1 MTDEQTDKTR
11 YELLRVIGALQ
22 DAFAY
27 AMHAEQIARDAGA
40 KGDGMRIV
48 ALRSRINA
56 AIDHA
61 AIIRDSVR
69 A

>member
-40 KGDGMRIV
+40 KGDGMRIA
-48 ALRSRINA
+48 ALR
-56 AIDHA
+56 
-61 AIIRDSVR
+61 
-69 A
+69 

>member
-1 MTDEQTDKTR
+1 MNTAQKDQIR
-11 YELLRVIGALQ
+11 YELVRAIGALQ

-40 KGDGMRIV
+40 KGDGMRIA

>member
-1 MTDEQTDKTR
+1 MTDEQNDKTR
-11 YELLRVIGALQ
+11 FELFRAIGALQ
-22 DAFAY
+22 DAYAY
-27 AMHAEQIARDAGA
+27 ALHAEQIARDAGA
-40 KGDGMRIV
+40 KGDGMRIA